1 MKSQQSEVGMRTIR
15 TSVLSFV
22 LVFAASAVAS
32 THVGNRTIT
41 AEIKLPG
48 PGWSASIDGSSAPV
62 LQTRLCDSSTWVNAS
77 ATYVNGSFEGWNA
90 VVGETCEWRLDL
102 GGPFEV
108 TVSNGQ
114 GVSITAEIDPA
125 LISDSFDP
133 IETFVSASNTAPSEL
148 WIGDADLIAAV
159 FQGLSSGTYTAT
171 SGGTPSLASM
181 EAAFEVAVFEPS
193 P

>member
-1 MKSQQSEVGMRTIR
+1 MRIICA
-15 TSVLSFV
+15 SALSFV
-22 LVFAASAVAS
+22 LLFAASAGAS

-48 PGWSASIDGSSAPV
+48 PGWSASFDASSAPV
-62 LQTRLCDSSTWVNAS
+62 LQTRLCGGSTWVNAP
-77 ATYVNGSFEGWNA
+77 AYYVNGAFKGWNA
-90 VVGETCEWRLDL
+90 AIGETCDWRLDL

-125 LISDSFDP
+125 QISDSFDP
-133 IETFVSASNTAPSEL
+133 TETFVSASNTAPSEL
-148 WIGDADLIAAV
+148 WIGDADLIATV
-159 FQGLSSGTYTAT
+159 FQNLSSGSYTAT